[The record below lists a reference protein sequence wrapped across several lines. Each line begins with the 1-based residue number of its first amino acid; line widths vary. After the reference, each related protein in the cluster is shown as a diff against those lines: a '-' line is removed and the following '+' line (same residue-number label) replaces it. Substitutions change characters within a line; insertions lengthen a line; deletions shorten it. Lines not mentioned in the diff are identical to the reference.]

1 MRKIYFFFMA
11 CLFCAQLTT
20 AQPSS
25 HYDIVFKRAELF
37 ADSIIKAQEFSDW
50 KTYLELSYPGAVKY
64 YGGQDGYLQ
73 QVKLTATAFR
83 DELEVPPSS
92 FKIIQL
98 ENDMDEWQCV
108 VERHSDRV
116 INGKRSLLVTFFLG
130 QSKDDGD
137 NWKFFDLAGNAVENV
152 IYIMPDVFTNLAIP
166 ERKIIAKN

>member
-11 CLFCAQLTT
+11 FLFCAQLIK
-20 AQPSS
+20 AQPPS

-37 ADSIIKAQEFSDW
+37 AYSIIKAQEFSDW

-64 YGGQDGYLQ
+64 YGGQEGYLK
-73 QVKLTATAFR
+73 QVKLTAAAFR

-92 FKIIQL
+92 F
-98 ENDMDEWQCV
+98 MDEWQCV